1 MKKILDKPMKN
12 KVASIIKILGIGLTE
27 LIMDFELELY
37 DFNSIEYDEKSDKIY
52 LHIFEDDDLDITY
65 DFDDLS
71 EDDQLSIYVTLSSI
85 LYN

>member
-1 MKKILDKPMKN
+1 MKN
-12 KVASIIKILGIGLTE
+12 KVSSIIKILGIGLTE

-37 DFNSIEYDEKSDKIY
+37 DFNSIEYVEKEDKIY

-65 DFDDLS
+65 DFEDLS
-71 EDDQLSIYVTLSSI
+71 EEDQLSIYVTLSSI

>member
-1 MKKILDKPMKN
+1 MKN
-12 KVASIIKILGIGLTE
+12 KVSSIIKILGIGLTE

>member
-1 MKKILDKPMKN
+1 MKN

>member
-1 MKKILDKPMKN
+1 MKKILYKPMKN

-27 LIMDFELELY
+27 LIIDFELDVY
-37 DFNSIEYDEKSDKIY
+37 SFNSIEWDEEDDKVY
-52 LHIFEDDDLDITY
+52 LHIFEDDDIDISY

-71 EDDQLSIYVTLSSI
+71 EDDQLAIYSLLSSI

>member
-1 MKKILDKPMKN
+1 MKN
-12 KVASIIKILGIGLTE
+12 KVSSIIKILGIGFTE